1 MLITR
6 KQQAGLTLVEL
17 MIGLLVGTIIIA
29 GGLRVFTVV
38 IRGQSDNV
46 KLTRLNQDMRA
57 MMDIMVR
64 DIRRAGFVTSDP
76 ENNLSSLKNNPFFD
90 AITPGATT
98 DIRIHNCND
107 VDNDGYCKCDDVD
120 NDGYCKPLLGDV
132 DEPGD
137 CLVYSY
143 NRNNETPPVVNAS
156 PDNERLGFKLD
167 GTKLLILKKGYTTE
181 SCDNSSWQSISDDA
195 VEITELQFSLTEKE
209 LNVTSMTKD
218 VNPVDGIMDGDDNG
232 DGFCDVSEKC
242 TICVTSESCLIV
254 RNVAITLTGQL
265 STDPTIKQTITA
277 FVRIRNDKFVEQF
290 VEQFP

>member
-76 ENNLSSLKNNPFFD
+76 ENYLSSLKNNPFFD
-90 AITPGATT
+90 ATTLGATT
-98 DIRIHNCND
+98 DIA
-107 VDNDGYCKCDDVD
+107 VDDTGS
-120 NDGYCKPLLGDV
+120 
-132 DEPGD
+132 

-143 NRNNETPPVVNAS
+143 NKDDGSPPVVGS
-156 PDNERLGFKLD
+156 VPSNERFGFMLSGVLLKMRKYGATNED
-167 GTKLLILKKGYTTE
+167 CGTGSE
-181 SCDNSSWQSISDDA
+181 WESISESE
-195 VEITELQFSLTEKE
+195 VEITVLKFMLTEKE

>member
-64 DIRRAGFVTSDP
+64 DIRRAGFVTSYP
-76 ENNLSSLKNNPFFD
+76 SNHLSSLKNNFFFD
-90 AITPGATT
+90 ATTTGATT
-98 DIRIHNCND
+98 DIAVHDTSR
-107 VDNDGYCKCDDVD
+107 
-120 NDGYCKPLLGDV
+120 
-132 DEPGD
+132 

-143 NRNNETPPVVNAS
+143 NRDEEEDNGTASPSGVETPLVVDS
-156 PDNERLGFKLD
+156 NERLGFRL
-167 GTKLLILKKGYTTE
+167 
-181 SCDNSSWQSISDDA
+181 SDDQLEMRKSGA
-195 VEITELQFSLTEKE
+195 TNENCTNGSWESITEPEVEITVLKFTLTEKE
-209 LNVTSMTKD
+209 LNVTSMIP
-218 VNPVDGIMDGDDNG
+218 VNGIMVGDDNG
-232 DGFCDVSEKC
+232 DGLCDVGETC
-242 TICVTSESCLIV
+242 TTCVTGKSCLIV

-265 STDPTIKQTITA
+265 SAEPTITQTITA

-290 VEQFP
+290 P

>member
-1 MLITR
+1 MSITR

-17 MIGLLVGTIIIA
+17 IIGLLVGTIIIA

-98 DIRIHNCND
+98 DIAVHDTGR
-107 VDNDGYCKCDDVD
+107 
-120 NDGYCKPLLGDV
+120 
-132 DEPGD
+132 

-143 NRNNETPPVVNAS
+143 NKDDGSPPAVGSV
-156 PDNERLGFKLD
+156 PINERFGFMLS
-167 GTKLLILKKGYTTE
+167 GVLLKMRRYGATNENCNTGLE
-181 SCDNSSWQSISDDA
+181 WESISEPE
-195 VEITELQFSLTEKE
+195 VEITVLDFTLTENP
-209 LNVTSMTKD
+209 LNVTSMTTD
-218 VNPVDGIMDGDDNG
+218 TDGDGCYDGDDATPLIPNPTTCQSNLYG
-232 DGFCDVSEKC
+232 NNLCDTGVVIEACNTCSSPDTC
-242 TICVTSESCLIV
+242 LYVRQVT
-254 RNVAITLTGQL
+254 ITLTGRL
-265 STDPTIKQTITA
+265 RSDNTVTQTITQG
-277 FVRIRNDKFVEQF
+277 VRVRNDKFVL
-290 VEQFP
+290 

>member
-6 KQQAGLTLVEL
+6 KQQVGLTLVEL

-64 DIRRAGFVTSDP
+64 DIRRAGFVTSYP

-90 AITPGATT
+90 ATTTGATT
-98 DIRIHNCND
+98 DIRIHNC
-107 VDNDGYCKCDDVD
+107 VDLNGDGDCKCEDVD
-120 NDGYCKPLLGDV
+120 NDGYCKPLLGDE

-167 GTKLLILKKGYTTE
+167 GTELKMRQTGDTNE
-181 SCDNSSWQSISDDA
+181 SCDDSSWQSISDDA
-195 VEITELQFSLTEKE
+195 VEIKQLQFSLIEKE
-209 LNVTSMTKD
+209 LNVTSMTP
-218 VNPVDGIMDGDDNG
+218 VNGIMDGDDNG
-232 DGFCDVSEKC
+232 DGLCDVGETC
-242 TICVTSESCLIV
+242 TTCVTGESCLIV

-265 STDPTIKQTITA
+265 SAEPTITQTITA

-290 VEQFP
+290 P